1 MDRYIPNPRR
11 IDPSHKKI
19 GVQLTSLFQKKTQGF
34 TLIEVLL
41 ALAVIAIALTAM
53 LKATAQ
59 NIENTHRI
67 KEKTISHWIAM
78 QGVSMIQLKL
88 VQVTP
93 SQESTQV
100 TTMLDQKWY
109 WRAKVSSTPI
119 KKMQQIT
126 ISVSKNQSGPFYEE
140 LVAFRYLS

>member
-1 MDRYIPNPRR
+1 MTI
-11 IDPSHKKI
+11 K
-19 GVQLTSLFQKKTQGF
+19 QKSSGF

-41 ALAVIAIALTAM
+41 ALAIIAIALTAL

-78 QGVSMIQLKL
+78 QGVAMIQLKL
-88 VQVTP
+88 IHVNQ
-93 SQESTQV
+93 SQEATQS
-100 TTMLDQKWY
+100 TTMLGEQWY
-109 WRAKVSSTPI
+109 WRAKISSTPI

-126 ISVSKNQSGPFYEE
+126 ISVSPKQSGPFREE
-140 LVAFRYLS
+140 LIAFRYLL

>member
-1 MDRYIPNPRR
+1 MRNN
-11 IDPSHKKI
+11 
-19 GVQLTSLFQKKTQGF
+19 QLNTNGF

-41 ALAVIAIALTAM
+41 ALAIIAIALTAM
-53 LKATAQ
+53 LKTTAQ
-59 NIENTHRI
+59 NIENTNRI

-78 QGVSMIQLKL
+78 QGVSMIQLNL
-88 VQVTP
+88 VQVST

-109 WRAKVSSTPI
+109 WRAKASTTPV

-126 ISVSKNQSGPFYEE
+126 ISVSKKQSGPFSEE
-140 LVAFRYLS
+140 LIAFRYLP